1 MISKMNHIKTP
12 IENNNT
18 YSCLFQ
24 IPPKNKRYVVID
36 TETTGIWKGNY
47 LKQLAGVE
55 IINGIITTNI
65 LNIFIDPNVLKN
77 KLLKHCIIKEDIY
90 NKDKNKLKVFREFLG
105 DSLVFAHNAKFD
117 REVLNRSFNAYNLE
131 TVPVLNF
138 RCTMLIFLEIISPV
152 DSLYNMNAITLQKCC
167 KYFGL
172 KTFGLKY
179 HDAKTDSFMA
189 ARLIIKIYDEIDN
202 NIKISKYFNYND
214 QDKLDTHYNIY
225 KNIRKKNN
233 DNNSYNSEFFISIKN
248 NYIPP
253 FLRNDDIKMNK
264 KIPKIEGNKID
275 KKLTS
280 DIESKNEQ
288 EISNIIVN
296 QIINEYNPMKQMINK

>member
-117 REVLNRSFNAYNLE
+117 
-131 TVPVLNF
+131 
-138 RCTMLIFLEIISPV
+138 
-152 DSLYNMNAITLQKCC
+152 
-167 KYFGL
+167 
-172 KTFGLKY
+172 
-179 HDAKTDSFMA
+179 
-189 ARLIIKIYDEIDN
+189 
-202 NIKISKYFNYND
+202 
-214 QDKLDTHYNIY
+214 
-225 KNIRKKNN
+225 
-233 DNNSYNSEFFISIKN
+233 
-248 NYIPP
+248 
-253 FLRNDDIKMNK
+253 
-264 KIPKIEGNKID
+264 
-275 KKLTS
+275 
-280 DIESKNEQ
+280 
-288 EISNIIVN
+288 
-296 QIINEYNPMKQMINK
+296 